1 MSSPVVMQ
9 TETRTV
15 TYAHRCYVSLPYT
28 TATNEIDDPSLAYSA
43 VLPLEVFGPCGA
55 GVGVE
60 GGTQLSLVTEATIP
74 EITKETPGVIAQQLT
89 LDVEQYLSDNMPY
102 YPWADQVL
110 SFSNYDIQILDVCP
124 DTNSVVALL
133 CVLLQTAKAS
143 KPSADERS
151 SGRSHPLP
159 GTSPIRSTS
168 PAFSPKSS
176 GASRSSTNAPSY
188 CNTHPMQAIIHFSW
202 DLTKGDCT
210 TLHVSDLMEL
220 EHKDTRDIWDPG
232 WRVFSRHFLSGFIPA
247 ASSHCPRVLTS
258 IPVTQQRS
266 LPALYWR
273 NFALTL
279 HGYCPAK
286 KHRAPLV
293 SE

>member
-1 MSSPVVMQ
+1 
-9 TETRTV
+9 
-15 TYAHRCYVSLPYT
+15 
-28 TATNEIDDPSLAYSA
+28 
-43 VLPLEVFGPCGA
+43 LEVFGPG
-55 GVGVE
+55 GSNVGVE

-102 YPWADQVL
+102 FPWADQVL
-110 SFSNYDIQILDVCP
+110 RFSNYDIQILDVCP

-133 CVLLQTAKAS
+133 CVLLQTPKVPKMGAE
-143 KPSADERS
+143 ERPP
-151 SGRSHPLP
+151 GRSHPLP
-159 GTSPIRSTS
+159 ATSPIRSTS

-176 GASRSSTNAPSY
+176 TASRSTAAAATF
-188 CNTHPMQAIIHFSW
+188 CNTHPMQATIHFSW

-220 EHKDTRDIWDPG
+220 EHEETRDIWDPG
-232 WRVFSRHFLSGFIPA
+232 WRVFSRHFLSGFVPA
-247 ASSHCPRVLTS
+247 ASTHCPRVLTS
-258 IPVTQQRS
+258 IPVCQQRS